1 VDHSLDEHATA
12 IIKYESLSMLSKEV
26 ADAADKPISSGTE
39 LLMRARDTCSK
50 RPNLQEEHEQKRER
64 ERVNTST
71 TGEQDLQPKTN
82 HKRKQ
87 EGA

>member
-39 LLMRARDTCSK
+39 PLMRARDTCSK

-64 ERVNTST
+64 ER
-71 TGEQDLQPKTN
+71 E
-82 HKRKQ
+82 R
-87 EGA
+87 E

>member
-64 ERVNTST
+64 ER
-71 TGEQDLQPKTN
+71 E
-82 HKRKQ
+82 R
-87 EGA
+87 E